1 MNGHFRDTGNI
12 WTKGPER
19 RQANET
25 TKTQKT
31 ERGAFHSV
39 DLVIV

>member
-25 TKTQKT
+25 TKNT
-31 ERGAFHSV
+31 EN
-39 DLVIV
+39 